1 MVELTPDEIRVTTL
15 GRIFIRNVAMLF
27 DAYLE
32 KKAPDA
38 PKIFSGRCERRAA
51 RSSPRPARR
60 ARRAARSSSP
70 FSTSCS
76 SIPRF
81 SDIPFTPLRKLVAW
95 TIATLRAPK
104 SAEIYERIGWSPIR
118 RWSETQARLL
128 EEALAPRMD
137 AGAAAP
143 VVRVG
148 MTCSAP
154 SVETALE
161 ELRAAGATR
170 LVVLP
175 LYPQYSVTTTR
186 GSFTRVTRALAA
198 MGWAPERRHAP
209 DAWYD
214 EPGFVAAHVDRILA
228 AAAPRC
234 RTRIRQ
240 RPWSSI
246 LRIRCPSRPST
257 KEKDPYPRHIEETV
271 RSIDAALGNRYRS
284 RLGYQSKVGPVEWLG
299 PSTPDVLAD
308 LAKAG
313 EKQVLV
319 VPVAFVSDHVE
330 TLYEIRLLFGE
341 EAARLGIPHY
351 AVAEGLNDHPAFI
364 RGLADIVRK
373 AAA

>member
-1 MVELTPDEIRVTTL
+1 MSGEKLGVLLVQLGGPESREELKPFLYELFVDPEIL
-15 GRIFIRNVAMLF
+15 G
-27 DAYLE
+27 
-32 KKAPDA
+32 
-38 PKIFSGRCERRAA
+38 
-51 RSSPRPARR
+51 
-60 ARRAARSSSP
+60 
-70 FSTSCS
+70 
-76 SIPRF
+76 
-81 SDIPFTPLRKLVAW
+81 IPFTPVRKLVAW
-95 TIATLRAPK
+95 IIATVRVPK

-128 EEALAPRMD
+128 EEALGLRTEAGTPAP
-137 AGAAAP
+137 A
-143 VVRVG
+143 VRVG

-154 SVETALE
+154 TVETALE
-161 ELRAAGATR
+161 ELRAAGAMR
-170 LVVLP
+170 LLVLP

-186 GSFTRVTRALAA
+186 GSYTRVSRALAA
-198 MGWAPERRHAP
+198 RGWAPECRHAP

-214 EPGFVAAHVDRILA
+214 EPGFIAAHVDRILA
-228 AAAPRC
+228 AANLLPDPDPA
-234 RTRIRQ
+234 RTVVLYSAHSL
-240 RPWSSI
+240 PVKTV
-246 LRIRCPSRPST
+246 T

-271 RSIDAALGNRYRS
+271 RLIDAALGNRYRS

-299 PSTPDVLAD
+299 PSTPDILAD

-330 TLYEIRLLFGE
+330 TLYEIRMLFGD